1 VSIVAEKKILMVIP
15 TGGFRDEEY
24 QWFRRACEARG
35 FKVTVASTHLGVI
48 RGLEGV
54 AVKPDLLLDDVKY
67 YDYDAIV
74 FIGGE
79 GARRYFD
86 HEKAL
91 KLAKDAK
98 YKVLGATG
106 NASVILANAGV
117 LEGKRATAPSEV
129 AGFLVAKG
137 ANFTGRPME
146 IDDKLVTTNGSL
158 SVEYFANAL
167 IELLKG

>member
-1 VSIVAEKKILMVIP
+1 MSIVAEKKILMVIP